1 MKYTSNNKPLQCIMT
16 NSTCYKQTSAM
27 TIKGVLWHSTGS
39 NNPSLKRYV
48 QPSSN
53 DANYKALLAK
63 IGTNNYANDWNHI
76 YHKAGV
82 NAWIGKFAD
91 GTVGTVQTL
100 PWNYKPWGCGSGSK
114 GSCNNGWIQFEI
126 CEDALTDKNYAM
138 KVYQEACELTAY
150 LCKSYGINPKG
161 KVSFNGV
168 SVPTILCHY
177 DSYHLGLGSNHGDVL
192 HWFPK
197 LIGKSMEDVRND
209 VAALIYGTN
218 TTTKPTA
225 PTTPTPT
232 KKEGI
237 KVGDVI
243 KLQPG
248 ATYVSGKSIPTWII
262 NSTLYAREIRKNGNI
277 IFSTLKS
284 GAVTGVVNQSQ
295 LVGSKDTNSN
305 TITATNYSVRVTADV
320 LNIRSGPGTSY
331 LITGTIRNKGVYT
344 IVQESGRWGKLKSG
358 AGWISLD
365 YTKKV

>member
-1 MKYTSNNKPLQCIMT
+1 
-16 NSTCYKQTSAM
+16 
-27 TIKGVLWHSTGS
+27 
-39 NNPSLKRYV
+39 
-48 QPSSN
+48 
-53 DANYKALLAK
+53 
-63 IGTNNYANDWNHI
+63 
-76 YHKAGV
+76 
-82 NAWIGKFAD
+82 
-91 GTVGTVQTL
+91 
-100 PWNYKPWGCGSGSK
+100 
-114 GSCNNGWIQFEI
+114 
-126 CEDALTDKNYAM
+126 
-138 KVYQEACELTAY
+138 
-150 LCKSYGINPKG
+150 
-161 KVSFNGV
+161 
-168 SVPTILCHY
+168 
-177 DSYHLGLGSNHGDVL
+177 
-192 HWFPK
+192 
-197 LIGKSMEDVRND
+197 MEDVRND

-262 NSTLYAREIRKNGNI
+262 NSTLYAREIRKNGDI
-277 IFSTLKS
+277 VFSTLKS